1 MHAMNETIFHVLL
14 DTSYLREVG
23 FDNPDFR
30 KLLEYSK
37 VNVLKIFVPHIA
49 WEERRTQYFDEAYA
63 KVLKVEKDFEALKA
77 IVPGNF
83 VLRGLSAPSL
93 TIWKQTEIDAKS
105 REVMAAFAEEN
116 NIEIVALA
124 PDHGERTWRR
134 YFDVGVPFNREQE
147 RKHRRKDIPDA
158 WILEAAI
165 DVKARHP
172 GLLALCGDENLSDAL
187 KTAYISVY
195 RTTHEVLDEIEAA
208 LSPEPVAKSD
218 EAREAAL
225 ALEHAEKTRVGRTLS
240 NVLSEAQEQFKDI
253 DGKILGYV
261 AYLGSPTK
269 DQVFD
274 LISRSGISVET
285 AKNVAER
292 LPIAGVITDTG
303 NHYLVTNKDAGE
315 LAAALVEAEII
326 KLLEYEG

>member
-1 MHAMNETIFHVLL
+1 MDAMNKTICYVLL

-30 KLLEYSK
+30 RLLEYSK

-49 WEERRTQYFDEAYA
+49 WEERRTQYFDKVYA
-63 KVLKVEKDFEALKA
+63 KVLKVENEFEALKA

-83 VLRGLSAPSL
+83 VLRGLSPPSL
-93 TIWKQTEIDAKS
+93 KIWNRMEIEAKS
-105 REVMAAFAEEN
+105 REVMAAFAQEN

-134 YFDVGVPFNREQE
+134 YFDVGVPFNREQQRE
-147 RKHRRKDIPDA
+147 HRRKDIPDA

-172 GLLALCGDENLSDAL
+172 GLLALCGDGKLSDAL
-187 KTAYISVY
+187 KAADIRVCR
-195 RTTHEVLDEIEAA
+195 RTQEVLDQIEAA
-208 LSPEPVAKSD
+208 LSPEPIAQID
-218 EAREAAL
+218 ETREAAL
-225 ALEHAEKTRVGRTLS
+225 ALEHAEQTRVDRTLS
-240 NVLSEAQEQFKDI
+240 NVLSEAQEQFKNL
-253 DGKILGYV
+253 DGKILGYI

-274 LISRSGISVET
+274 LMSRSGISVET

-292 LPIAGVITDTG
+292 LAIAGVITDTG
-303 NHYLVTNKDAGE
+303 NHYLVTNKHAGE